1 MKYKSFIL
9 LLTVVL
15 VLSLTACGKS
25 PAPGKSEL
33 FKPKANESR

>member
-15 VLSLTACGKS
+15 VLSLTACEKS
-25 PAPGKSEL
+25 TAPGKSEL
-33 FKPKANESR
+33 FKPKVNEQR